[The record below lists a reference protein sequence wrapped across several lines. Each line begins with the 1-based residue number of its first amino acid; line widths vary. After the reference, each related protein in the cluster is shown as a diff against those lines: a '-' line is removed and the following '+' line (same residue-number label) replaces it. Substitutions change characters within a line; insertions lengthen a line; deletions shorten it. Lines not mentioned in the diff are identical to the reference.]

1 MDSSCTRDTNISKC
15 TSVSVCVSP
24 FGITRT
30 DRLDRHPIK
39 ISVSLS
45 LSLSLP
51 ASALAQKP
59 SRLEPSTL
67 GGCGFKLRDG

>member
-1 MDSSCTRDTNISKC
+1 AIKSKFLKISKIDFF
-15 TSVSVCVSP
+15 SVCVSP

-45 LSLSLP
+45 IYLSLS

-59 SRLEPSTL
+59 SRIESSTL
-67 GGCGFKLRDG
+67 RGCGFKLRDG